1 MIVLG
6 NKVFL
11 AENEVLQL
19 ARLTGERPE
28 AKMTISG
35 YNRYLDQHLARL
47 TMETRSEKSRRN
59 LIEQQRLERILDRDI
74 RSAA

>member
-11 AENEVLQL
+11 AENEVLRL

-28 AKMTISG
+28 AKMTIHG
-35 YNRYLDQHLARL
+35 YNRYLEQHLSRL
-47 TMETRSEKSRRN
+47 TMETRSEKARRN
-59 LIEQQRLERILDRDI
+59 LIEQERLERILRRDLP
-74 RSAA
+74 SAA